1 MVERRRDHTISH
13 IYYGWWVAALL
24 LVNGVPI
31 CRAFVSKTRDSRV
44 GVVSHTPKM
53 TISPEM
59 VPSKKK
65 IDFDLDLWQAG
76 PITSFSQ
83 TCFAEYW
90 DVLPSI
96 QEDDRVDPW
105 DFLQRM
111 ALQKSLI
118 QDTGG
123 EAVWGEEGIASCSQH
138 PIWGYAAQLDWQYRS
153 GRFKDPSEWQDDT
166 GVVVFER
173 NTNTTISKRS
183 WWGYMNL
190 DFSVACYW
198 GAAKAGLVP
207 KIVLTDQT
215 VLTDDGFRNCVGIW
229 ENFWD
234 YYKVSLPTSRITE
247 DQTHDLYRELWK
259 THTGITKTGIHHA
272 KELEAFLPKQDRDA
286 GLGWG
291 AMVELLAATNWPLL
305 SLDALCKFGCGYLP
319 SVRLAGPKTLRWM
332 KKNRPMEYTTV
343 TTLHQLTTTPP
354 NSIHRACMFFG
365 RVARW
370 RFAVNN
376 LPRSLHVLT
385 HGNPIQK
392 TLALLRV
399 VLIAALPRKL
409 LEKPIAFVTKAMG
422 KIVHSKQFVIALV
435 TKAGGKIAK
444 TKRFSISLVAKA
456 MGKTERTKRFSIALM
471 TKIVDKIAKTKQL
484 VKALVTKA
492 KGKIAKTKRFLGKSI

>member
-1 MVERRRDHTISH
+1 
-13 IYYGWWVAALL
+13 
-24 LVNGVPI
+24 
-31 CRAFVSKTRDSRV
+31 
-44 GVVSHTPKM
+44 
-53 TISPEM
+53 
-59 VPSKKK
+59 
-65 IDFDLDLWQAG
+65 
-76 PITSFSQ
+76 
-83 TCFAEYW
+83 
-90 DVLPSI
+90 
-96 QEDDRVDPW
+96 
-105 DFLQRM
+105 M

-190 DFSVACYW
+190 DFSVACYR
-198 GAAKAGLVP
+198 GAADAGLVP
-207 KIVLTDQT
+207 KIVLTDET

-229 ENFWD
+229 KNFWD
-234 YYKVSLPTSRITE
+234 YYKVSLPSSRITE
-247 DQTHDLYRELWK
+247 DQTHALYRELWK

-286 GLGWG
+286 GHGWG

-354 NSIHRACMFFG
+354 TSIHRACLFFG

-399 VLIAALPRKL
+399 TLIAALPRKL
-409 LEKPIAFVTKAMG
+409 LEKPVAFVTKAMG
-422 KIVHSKQFVIALV
+422 KIVQTKQFVIALV
-435 TKAGGKIAK
+435 AKAMDKIVTTKRFVIDMVTEARGKIAK
-444 TKRFSISLVAKA
+444 TKRFSISLGAKA
-456 MGKTERTKRFSIALM
+456 IDKIERTKRFSIALM
-471 TKIVDKIAKTKQL
+471 TKMMDKIAKSKQL
-484 VKALVTKA
+484 VIALVTKV
-492 KGKIAKTKRFLGKSI
+492 KGKIAKTKRFLGKPN